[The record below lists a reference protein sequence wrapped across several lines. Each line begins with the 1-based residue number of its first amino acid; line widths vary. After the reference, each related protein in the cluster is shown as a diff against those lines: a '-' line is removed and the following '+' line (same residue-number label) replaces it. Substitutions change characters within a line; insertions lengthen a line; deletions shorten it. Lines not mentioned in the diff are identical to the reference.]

1 MGKMT
6 ATKLTPTQVT
16 RTVSEEQKGVLPLLP
31 LHFTRVEDLTTFSA
45 EVAVTEGDAVYHF
58 YVTKEANALPHWVTS
73 AGTFTLGITPHKY
86 WLELFPQ
93 VMEKVAREYFDADER
108 RLVAAYTE
116 EKASWWLRAKGAGM
130 KLDPQRF
137 ALGFCDKLDAALESS
152 MENAR

>member
-1 MGKMT
+1 MT
-6 ATKLTPTQVT
+6 
-16 RTVSEEQKGVLPLLP
+16 EEQKGALPLLP
-31 LHFTRVEDLTTFSA
+31 LQFTRVEDLTTFSA

-58 YVTKEANALPHWVTS
+58 YVTKEANALPHWVTPTG
-73 AGTFTLGITPHKY
+73 ARTLPITPHKY

-93 VMEKVAREYFDADER
+93 VMEAVAREYFDADER

-116 EKASWWLRAKGAGM
+116 EQASWWLRAKGAGM